1 MTPYFFGYG
10 SLVNR
15 DTHLYRDCHRAEL
28 RGWRRAWV
36 RTAERETVFL
46 SVRMDPESAI
56 DGLIAAVPGADWAA
70 LDAREYG
77 YARLSSGGAVQH
89 PLDPAPEIEHYAIP
103 PENTHSEGD
112 QVILLSYLDVVVQG
126 FFREYGAEGV
136 QRFFDTT
143 DGWEVPVLNDRGNP
157 RYPRHRT
164 LTAEETA
171 LVDDHLARLP
181 ALLK

>member
-1 MTPYFFGYG
+1 
-10 SLVNR
+10 
-15 DTHLYRDCHRAEL
+15 
-28 RGWRRAWV
+28 
-36 RTAERETVFL
+36 
-46 SVRMDPESAI
+46 
-56 DGLIAAVPGADWAA
+56 
-70 LDAREYG
+70 
-77 YARLSSGGAVQH
+77 
-89 PLDPAPEIEHYAIP
+89 
-103 PENTHSEGD
+103 
-112 QVILLSYLDVVVQG
+112 VILLSYLDVVVQG